1 MQDIVMILGH
11 LHFHWNM
18 TSEADEWSP
27 IIERCLSRTKDSEI
41 LHHLEDANHL
51 RKQMRQ
57 NKLYP
62 AAIALLILQLEDLD
76 PVRRAVIIYAHSGIH
91 GRLCIPAHW
100 RMCGALPFGR

>member
-11 LHFHWNM
+11 LHFHCNM

-57 NKLYP
+57 NKLNP

-76 PVRRAVIIYAHSGIH
+76 PVRRNH
-91 GRLCIPAHW
+91 GLDGYC
-100 RMCGALPFGR
+100 